1 MRLFQDRPSWRN
13 FLRWFIPLK
22 RKTGSW
28 AFVLNRVT
36 ALGLLFYLCLH
47 LVMLYQLAQGPQ
59 AYDSFIAF
67 AKSPIIKFSEM
78 FVIAGGILHGLNGVR
93 IILNS
98 FGIGVR
104 RQKVLFYS
112 LMTIAAVGISFFAY
126 RMFFGA

>member
-1 MRLFQDRPSWRN
+1 MSFTQNRPSWRN
-13 FLRWFIPLK
+13 FIRWFIPLK
-22 RKTGSW
+22 RKTGTW
-28 AFVLNRVT
+28 AFALNRIT
-36 ALGLLFYLCLH
+36 ALGLLLYLCLH
-47 LVMLYQLAQGPQ
+47 LVMLYKLAQGPQ

-98 FGIGVR
+98 LGIGVR
-104 RQKVLFYS
+104 RQKVLFYG
-112 LMTIAAVGISFFAY
+112 LMTVAAIGISIFAY